1 MLDLIG
7 HLASGFAIAEALT
20 ADEELADWSQEA
32 ALGSRSGVMGLIPD
46 SLGPLG

>member
-7 HLASGFAIAEALT
+7 HMASGFAIAEALT
-20 ADEELADWSQEA
+20 ADEDPADWSQET
-32 ALGSRSGVMGLIPD
+32 ALGSTGLIPD